1 MSQYRFKS
9 VFIAA
14 SILAI
19 LGCAN
24 AVAEIVTINV
34 VIKSVDTE
42 SRSITVTKNSGA
54 KSKDLQLEVGKKAKV
69 SVNGNP
75 VTLEDI
81 KSGVKASVAYESD
94 LEVVTKIVIV
104 TNGKPPMTD
113 DSDAIENRKP
123 GCKVIWKIEKDGN
136 STITISRSSVR
147 TDSEKNSVVK
157 HDDGTVEFNHV
168 FSSKEDVDKAFR
180 DKPDTFSF
188 DPMRKGLVVKPAI
201 GKLGSYA
208 KIFRYPVSIELEIES
223 TELNKNSTIILSAN
237 NGRLGVGNIVL
248 NIWSQDSFK
257 ANAIVACFEAKSS
270 NGKTAIKSFIEKQT
284 IDLSDTKEIFCE
296 IPHAGDEDR
305 ILFTLGLRGA
315 TPFVIRALSFRGQV
329 IPAFGIKLGEKNS
342 LVTADSVMRNGLGE
356 SIGMKQGDVIISIN
370 GNKPT
375 TIKDAMSYLSK
386 VQYGMESEI
395 VVKRGGKVVK
405 IGFTPDLE

>member
-24 AVAEIVTINV
+24 AVAEIVTIDV

-104 TNGKPPMTD
+104 TYGKPPMTD
-113 DSDAIENRKP
+113 ESETIENRKP

-208 KIFRYPVSIELEIES
+208 KIFRYPVLIEFVIES
-223 TELNKNSTIILSAN
+223 SQFDKNSTLAISGN
-237 NGRLGVGNIVL
+237 NNRIGVGVLL
-248 NIWSQDSFK
+248 NISSQDSFK
-257 ANAIVACFEAKSS
+257 SNAIVSGTEVKFL
-270 NGKTAIKSFIEKQT
+270 NGKSVTKPIFEKQT
-284 IDLSDTKEIFCE
+284 IDLSESKEIPCE
-296 IPHAGDEDR
+296 APHMNDDEV
-305 ILFTLGLRGA
+305 ISFTLGLRGE
-315 TPFVIRALSFRGQV
+315 TPFVIRDLSFRGQV

-375 TIKDAMSYLSK
+375 TIKDAMSDLSK

>member
-24 AVAEIVTINV
+24 AVAEIVTIDV
-34 VIKSVDTE
+34 VIKSVDAE
-42 SRSITVTKNSGA
+42 SRSITVTRNPGA

-69 SVNGNP
+69 SVDGNL

-113 DSDAIENRKP
+113 ESEAIENRKP

-136 STITISRSSVR
+136 STITISRPSVG
-147 TDSEKNSVVK
+147 TVSEKDSVVK

-168 FSSKEDVDKAFR
+168 FSSKESIDKAFM

-188 DPMRKGLVVKPAI
+188 DPGRKGLLIKPGV
-201 GKLGSYA
+201 GKVGSYS
-208 KIFRYPVSIELEIES
+208 KLFRYPVVYEIDIES
-223 TELNKNSTIILSAN
+223 T
-237 NGRLGVGNIVL
+237 
-248 NIWSQDSFK
+248 Q
-257 ANAIVACFEAKSS
+257 
-270 NGKTAIKSFIEKQT
+270 
-284 IDLSDTKEIFCE
+284 
-296 IPHAGDEDR
+296 
-305 ILFTLGLRGA
+305 
-315 TPFVIRALSFRGQV
+315 
-329 IPAFGIKLGEKNS
+329 
-342 LVTADSVMRNGLGE
+342 
-356 SIGMKQGDVIISIN
+356 
-370 GNKPT
+370 
-375 TIKDAMSYLSK
+375 
-386 VQYGMESEI
+386 
-395 VVKRGGKVVK
+395 
-405 IGFTPDLE
+405 